1 MSPFHIVRSRLMAT
15 PLPANRDWYVLYSE
29 NLVLNKQENLVVG
42 IPKDRRGML
51 RDGFFP
57 VSIGYDTSDGCKIT
71 YASPR
76 FNWRFGDLCNLV
88 DNKVKHINPAT
99 DPDMDESVL
108 AIAMTTY
115 ASLLKPVSEESIS
128 VPSY

>member
-1 MSPFHIVRSRLMAT
+1 MAP

-76 FNWRFGDLCNLV
+76 FNWRFGDLCDLI
-88 DNKVKHINPAT
+88 DKKVEHINPAT
-99 DPDMDESVL
+99 DPDMDEPVL
-108 AIAMTTY
+108 AVAMTTY